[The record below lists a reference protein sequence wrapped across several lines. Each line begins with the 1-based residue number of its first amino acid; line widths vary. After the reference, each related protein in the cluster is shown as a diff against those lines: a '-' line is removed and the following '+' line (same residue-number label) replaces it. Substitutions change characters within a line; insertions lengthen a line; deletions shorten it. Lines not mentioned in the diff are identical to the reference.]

1 MGFHASRRAKPK
13 TRGDL
18 IAAVDVGTAKVVCFI
33 ARLGEGGRPRIVGI
47 GHQVSRGL
55 RAGAIVDMDA
65 AEAAIGTAVNA
76 AEQMAGETVEGILVS
91 MSGGH
96 PTSQTVGAEVGV
108 AGGQVSDGDLRQALR
123 LQGYARLEPDCELI
137 HAIPVDFAVDGARG
151 IRDPL
156 GMYGRTLSVDLHL
169 VTAAVG
175 PLRNLATCVERC
187 HLAVDAYVAAPYAA
201 GLATLVEDE
210 LQLGCTLIDM
220 GCGTTGIAV
229 FFDGK
234 LMFVDALPVGGGHVT
249 NDVARGLTTPVA
261 HAERM
266 KTLYGAALASAS
278 DERELIDVPQVG
290 EAEPGQSNHVPKS
303 LLTGIIQP
311 RLEEIFELVRGRL
324 EASGFDKVAG
334 RRVVLTGGAS
344 QLQGVRELA
353 QSVLDKQVRLGRPKP
368 IAGLAES
375 TGGPAFATAVGL
387 IAHADRHHADM
398 AVLARLDEPPA
409 AGLIGRLG
417 GWLREYL

>member
-1 MGFHASRRAKPK
+1 MGFHASRKPK
-13 TRGDL
+13 PKARGDL
-18 IAAVDVGTAKVVCFI
+18 IAAVDVGTTKVVCFI

-96 PTSQTVGAEVGV
+96 PTSQTIGAEVAV
-108 AGGQVSDGDLRQALR
+108 AGAQVTDADLRQALR
-123 LQGYARLEPDCELI
+123 LQGYARLEPDVELI
-137 HAIPVDFAVDGARG
+137 HAIPVDFAIDGARG
-151 IRDPL
+151 ISEPR
-156 GMYGRTLSVDLHL
+156 GMFGRSLSVDLHL
-169 VTAAVG
+169 VTAATG
-175 PLRNLATCVERC
+175 PLRNLATCIERC
-187 HLAVDAYVAAPYAA
+187 HLGVDAFVAAPYAA

-210 LQLGCTLIDM
+210 LQLGCTLIDL
-220 GCGTTGIAV
+220 GGGTTGIAV

-249 NDVARGLTTPVA
+249 NDVARGLTTPLN

-266 KTLYGAALASAS
+266 KTLYGAALASVS

-290 EAEPGQSNHVPKS
+290 EGEAGQSNHVPKS

-324 EASGFDKVAG
+324 EASGFDKAAG

-344 QLQGVRELA
+344 QLQGIRELA

-375 TGGPAFATAVGL
+375 TGGPAFATAIGL

-398 AVLARLDEPPA
+398 AVLARFDEAPA
-409 AGLIGRLG
+409 AGLLGRLG
-417 GWLREYL
+417 GWFREYL